1 MHELHSITMKITTK
15 FEYSSLLRRVTERM
29 KHIRLEYYI
38 LGGVIF
44 FSLGLLIFG
53 GVFVSKAYENGMKA
67 REQYRA
73 QVVPVLKDATEL
85 WVNQEFEEQ
94 NIPHAFYRSKESPKY
109 KKKRMIKENGLVE
122 VVIDSLKEKK
132 KLLTSHTLS
141 TRIQYLLYK
150 NLIHLDLLNNIWQ
163 RHLKGSCSS
172 TLILKSNFS
181 DNKKEYIAGDSVLL
195 VDKYKLDTYY
205 LDDLYL
211 YELTPYLRLP
221 SPWQFASWQTE
232 ESRLYLMGIIFCIF
246 VLVSLLLIH
255 ISKKRHK
262 NKEMKISEDYV
273 LSSQDNKRHQIGG
286 IIFEENTGML
296 FVGNRE
302 PIKCSMQPYTLLS
315 AFIHAENHFL
325 SNERIIEICGWNP
338 KDNGI
343 DSRRRTAISQLR
355 KLIDSK
361 NTHVQIV
368 SGTDENKNKGF
379 YLIVEKA

>member
-1 MHELHSITMKITTK
+1 MKITTK

-29 KHIRLEYYI
+29 KQIRLECYI

-44 FSLGLLIFG
+44 FSLGLFIFG

-67 REQYRA
+67 REQYRVQA
-73 QVVPVLKDATEL
+73 VPALKDATEL
-85 WVNQEFEEQ
+85 WVNREFEEQ

-109 KKKRMIKENGLVE
+109 KKKRMIQENGLVE
-122 VVIDSLKEKK
+122 VVIDSLKEEKR
-132 KLLTSHTLS
+132 LLTSHILS

-150 NLIHLDLLNNIWQ
+150 NQIHLDLLNSIWQ
-163 RHLKGSCSS
+163 RHLGEACSS
-172 TLILKSNFS
+172 TLMLKSNFQ
-181 DNKKEYIAGDSVLL
+181 DNKKGKEYIAGDSVLL
-195 VDKYKLDTYY
+195 TDKYKLDTYY
-205 LDDLYL
+205 LDEMYF
-211 YELTPYLRLP
+211 YELTAYLRLP
-221 SPWQFASWQTE
+221 SPWQCASWLTK
-232 ESRLYLMGIIFCIF
+232 ESKLYLMGIIFCIF

-262 NKEMKISEDYV
+262 NKEMKISENYV
-273 LSSQDNKRHQIGG
+273 LSSQNNKRHQIGG
-286 IIFEENTGML
+286 IIFEEVTGML
-296 FVGNRE
+296 FMEKQE

-338 KDNGI
+338 KDSGI
-343 DSRRRTAISQLR
+343 DSRRRMAMSQLR

-368 SGTDENKNKGF
+368 SGTDENKNNGF
-379 YLIVEKA
+379 YLIVEKS